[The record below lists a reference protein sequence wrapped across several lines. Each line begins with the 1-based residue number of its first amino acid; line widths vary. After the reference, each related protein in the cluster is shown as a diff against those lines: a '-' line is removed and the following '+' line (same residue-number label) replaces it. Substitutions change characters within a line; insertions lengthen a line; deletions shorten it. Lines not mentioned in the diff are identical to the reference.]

1 MPTALEALT
10 DPHWLKSFGRHLW
23 AHFRQDR
30 SFESA
35 GALSYTTLL
44 ALVPLT
50 TVVIGV
56 ISAFPVFDAGVEQLQ
71 DFIFENFVPAAGDVV
86 QDYVDQFVQR
96 SAGLTGAGS
105 LFLVLTAILLM
116 GTIEKSLNRIWR
128 VDRPRSP
135 ASRLVVYW
143 AVLTLG
149 PLLMG
154 ASVGMTSYLATLQ
167 ALAPEFVRGWLQG
180 ALLALAPF
188 VVALMAFTLLFTV
201 VPNRRVKFRHALAGA
216 AFSAVAFEA
225 SKRGFVFYL
234 SNFPTYERLYGALA
248 TIPIFLVWIYVTW
261 VVILLGAS
269 VSASLTTFNYRRAHW
284 RWNPRHHLLLV
295 MRLIDHLAEAQQHGE
310 GRSSA
315 ELLAREEAMT
325 DSELQNLLDRLCE
338 AGLVHRDESGDWFL
352 SVDLADITLGDLY
365 RHMAMVLP
373 VAESEPIP
381 EPGHGDQG
389 LREALHEIAESSG
402 PVFDRPLK
410 SLLTPRVAPRNGT

>member
-10 DPHWLKSFGRHLW
+10 DPRWLKAFGWHLW

-30 SFESA
+30 SFETA

-44 ALVPLT
+44 ALVPLIA
-50 TVVIGV
+50 VVIGV
-56 ISAFPVFDAGVEQLQ
+56 ISAFPVFDARVEQLQ
-71 DFIFENFVPAAGDVV
+71 NFIFENFVPAAGDVV
-86 QDYVDQFVQR
+86 QQYIDQFVDR

-105 LFLVLTAILLM
+105 LVLIVTAILLM

-135 ASRLVVYW
+135 ISRLIVYW
-143 AVLTLG
+143 ATLTLG
-149 PLLMG
+149 PLLIG

-180 ALLALAPF
+180 VLLAVTPF
-188 VVALMAFTLLFTV
+188 VVALMAFTLLFMV

-216 AFSAVAFEA
+216 AFSAVTFEA

-234 SNFPTYERLYGALA
+234 SNFPTYEKLYGALA

-269 VSASLTTFNYRRAHW
+269 VAASLTTFNYRRAEW
-284 RWNPRHHLLLV
+284 RWSPRHHLLLL
-295 MRLIDHLAEAQQHGE
+295 MRLIDHLAAAQRRGQGCA
-310 GRSSA
+310 SA

-325 DSELQNLLDRLCE
+325 DDELQVLLERLDE
-338 AGLVHRDESGDWFL
+338 VGLIQRDENGDWFL
-352 SVDLADITLGDLY
+352 SVDLAEVTLGDLY
-365 RHMAMVLP
+365 RDVSLVLP
-373 VAESEPIP
+373 VAESESFPASSS
-381 EPGHGDQG
+381 GDRR
-389 LREALHEIAESSG
+389 LREALNEIAEAAG
-402 PVFDRPLK
+402 PVFDRSLK
-410 SLLTPRVAPRNGT
+410 SLLAERTSSHNGS

>member
-10 DPHWLKSFGRHLW
+10 DPHWLRSFGRHLW

-35 GALSYTTLL
+35 GALSFTTLL

-50 TVVIGV
+50 AVVIGV

-71 DFIFENFVPAAGDVV
+71 DFIFQNFVPAAGDVV
-86 QDYVDQFVQR
+86 QEYVDQFVER

-105 LFLVLTAILLM
+105 LFLVVTAILLM
-116 GTIEKSLNRIWR
+116 STIEKSLNRIWR
-128 VDRPRSP
+128 VDRARSP
-135 ASRLVVYW
+135 SSRLVVYW

-154 ASVGMTSYLATLQ
+154 ASLGMTSYLATLQ
-167 ALAPEFVRGWLQG
+167 AFAPEFVRGWLQG
-180 ALLALAPF
+180 ALLALTPF
-188 VVALMAFTLLFTV
+188 VVALLAFTLLFTV
-201 VPNRRVKFRHALAGA
+201 VPNRRVKFHHALAGA
-216 AFSAVAFEA
+216 AFSALAFEA
-225 SKRGFVFYL
+225 SKRGFVLYL
-234 SNFPTYERLYGALA
+234 SSFPTYERLYGALA

-269 VSASLTTFNYRRAHW
+269 VSASLTTFNYRRADW

-295 MRLIDHLAEAQQHGE
+295 MRLIDHLAEAQNHGQ

-325 DSELQNLLDRLCE
+325 DSELQNLLDRLAA
-338 AGLVHRDESGDWFL
+338 AGMTHRDESGDWFL
-352 SVDLADITLGDLY
+352 SVDLAEVTLGDLY
-365 RHMAMVLP
+365 RHMPLVLP
-373 VAESEPIP
+373 VAESADIP
-381 EPGHGDQG
+381 EPGRGDEG
-389 LREALHEIAESSG
+389 LRAALNEIAESSG
-402 PVFDRPLK
+402 PVLDRSLK
-410 SLLTPRVAPRNGT
+410 SLRTPRASCPNGS